1 MIAKSAPD
9 KFIKQASKAIKL
21 SKLTLDIGIAKT
33 FRKDEPKQVVDK
45 YIGNITYNTLKNLGP
60 TFVKVGQFISTRS
73 DIFGKDFTDELKDLQ
88 DNVLPMSSQE
98 IAPMKNEIINNFE
111 YINDEPL
118 AAASIGQV
126 HYGKLKNGEEVAV
139 KFKRINIEQTIKDDF
154 RMLLSI
160 IDFIKLFASHRQITE
175 IEISLKQYYKL
186 LKEEINFR
194 NEVQNM
200 KTFRKQFRD
209 VKWVK
214 VPIPVESICTND
226 IIVMEYVPSI
236 KINNTEEIEKMKFN
250 KILISEKL
258 LECFFTQIVQYGF
271 VHIDPHPGNVGISK
285 DGKIV
290 FYDYGMFV
298 KLDGIMKDKLKTL
311 FLAMYDRDVD
321 EVCNLLIELEI
332 ITVEPS
338 KKAYF
343 KKFIASFIT
352 YIDNLN
358 IDDFKI
364 SYLDKIDQSEMQFL
378 ISSKF
383 VLLLRGITILEG
395 VCKNLNP
402 TFNYRDILDPFI
414 SDFIID
420 INYIERKGTKDIN
433 RFTKAPD
440 KITSSEISLGMVE
453 NDMEALKKKVIMFD
467 NKTKYIFTAILFA
480 LQFQAEHWESK
491 FVLASAFLY
500 ILISR

>member
-1 MIAKSAPD
+1 MINKIPD
-9 KFIKQASKAIKL
+9 KLIKQTTKAVRL
-21 SKLTLDIGIAKT
+21 SKLTIDIGIAKT
-33 FRKDEPKQVVDK
+33 FRKNESKAIIDK
-45 YIGNITYNTLKNLGP
+45 YVGSITYNTLKNLGP

-88 DNVLPMSSQE
+88 DNVLPMSSQD
-98 IAPMKNEIINNFE
+98 IAHMKNEIIQNFE
-111 YINDEPL
+111 FINDTPI

-126 HYGKLKNGEEVAV
+126 HYGKLKNGKEVAV
-139 KFKRINIEQTIKDDF
+139 KFKRVNIEQTIKDDF
-154 RMLLSI
+154 NMLLSI
-160 IDFIKLFASHRQITE
+160 IDFVKLFAINRQITE
-175 IEISLKQYYKL
+175 IEISLKQYYNL
-186 LKEEINFR
+186 LKEEISFI

-200 KTFRKQFRD
+200 KTFRKQFGNI
-209 VKWVK
+209 KWIR
-214 VPIPVESICTND
+214 VPKPFESICTND

-236 KINNTEEIEKMKFN
+236 KINNTHEIEIMNFN

-258 LECFFTQIVQYGF
+258 LECFFTQIIQYGF

-298 KLDGIMKDKLKTL
+298 KLDGVMKDKLKTL

-343 KKFIASFIT
+343 KKFIASFII

-358 IDDFKI
+358 VDDFKL

-383 VLLLRGITILEG
+383 LLLLRGITILEG

-402 TFNYRDILDPFI
+402 NFNYRDILDPYI

-420 INYIERKGTKDIN
+420 INYIERRGEKDIS

-440 KITSSEISLGMVE
+440 KITSSEISLGMIE
-453 NDMEALKKKVIMFD
+453 NDVDQLKKKLINFD
-467 NKTKYIFTAILFA
+467 LKTKYILSTILVVQE
-480 LQFQAEHWESK
+480 LQVHSWESK
-491 FVLASAFLY
+491 IILASAFLY
-500 ILISR
+500 ILLSR